1 VTRGTLA
8 PGWGVLDRRLSTRPG
23 GQNDDIRLGSRYA
36 RVHRRPGDDYLG
48 SFRSP
53 TGVGEQLELQLHVTT
68 KPEYGALE
76 EFTTRYQEGSVLLL
90 ARNEGNDSPDD
101 RPAVG
106 ALRQEDGALYIRL
119 LVRPLYLAALA
130 SLFSHP
136 GHLEAKLL
144 VCMEEK

>member
-1 VTRGTLA
+1 
-8 PGWGVLDRRLSTRPG
+8 
-23 GQNDDIRLGSRYA
+23 
-36 RVHRRPGDDYLG
+36 
-48 SFRSP
+48 
-53 TGVGEQLELQLHVTT
+53 VGEQLELQLHVTT